1 MIRTQESAEAP
12 APRSEAGLLAVL
24 RGSAVFAGLHER
36 QLAALAGASARRTIE
51 RGEPLFRAGEVARS
65 LTVISSGML
74 KMVRHTADM
83 TECILGLF
91 GPRESVGLVAAL
103 ERRPYPAT
111 ALALSERVDVVSVR
125 IDSVLEMM
133 AHDAALSLSINR
145 ALVYHTRILH
155 EKIDVMSAGAVPQR
169 LASLLLALAGRFGDE
184 REDGTTFVPLAL
196 SRGELSSLV
205 GSRVETTIRTLSR
218 WQRQGWVHTTR
229 EGFDLLDLP
238 GLQAVQQGKF
248 AED

>member
-1 MIRTQESAEAP
+1 MTTTQEGAEAP
-12 APRSEAGLLAVL
+12 RGEAGLLAVL
-24 RGSAVFAGLHER
+24 RGSAVFAGLSER
-36 QLAALAGASARRTIE
+36 QMRALAGASARRTVD
-51 RGEPLFRAGEVARS
+51 RGEPLFRAGESARCA
-65 LTVISSGML
+65 TVIASGML
-74 KMVRHTADM
+74 KIVRHTADM

-103 ERRPYPAT
+103 EQRPYPAT
-111 ALALSERVDVVSVR
+111 ALALSERVSVVNVR
-125 IDSVLEMM
+125 IDSLLEMM
-133 AHDAALSLSINR
+133 SADASLALSLNR
-145 ALVYHTRILH
+145 ALIHHTKILH

-205 GSRVETTIRTLSR
+205 GARVETTIRTLSR
-218 WQRQGWVHTTR
+218 WQRQGWVRTTR
-229 EGFDLLDLP
+229 DGFDLLDIP